1 MPVLT
6 HMGHHIYNLPTALVS
21 NTLDYGRFE
30 ILDTTDYMR
39 NTIGVWKALGFS
51 FDVIGKYRASA
62 QEVGVGTGH
71 GSGDDPGKQQAADQ
85 GMYGVDGQN
94 RQGMVGIN
102 A

>member
-1 MPVLT
+1 MFDIIKS
-6 HMGHHIYNLPTALVS
+6 GK
-21 NTLDYGRFE
+21 
-30 ILDTTDYMR
+30 R
-39 NTIGVWKALGFS
+39 NQMSMWAQNENPRAATLGFS

-62 QEVGVGTGH
+62 QEVGGGTGH
-71 GSGDDPGKQQAADQ
+71 GSGDDPGKQQAAAQ

>member
-1 MPVLT
+1 MFDIIKS
-6 HMGHHIYNLPTALVS
+6 GK
-21 NTLDYGRFE
+21 
-30 ILDTTDYMR
+30 R
-39 NTIGVWKALGFS
+39 NQMSMWAQNENPRAATLGFS

-71 GSGDDPGKQQAADQ
+71 GSGDDPGKRQAADQ